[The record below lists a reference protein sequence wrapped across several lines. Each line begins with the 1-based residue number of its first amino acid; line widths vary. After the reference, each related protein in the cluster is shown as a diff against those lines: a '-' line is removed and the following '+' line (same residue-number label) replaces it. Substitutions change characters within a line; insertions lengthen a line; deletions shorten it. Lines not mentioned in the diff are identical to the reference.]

1 MPSTDPATPRL
12 LVVGGGVTGLAAAW
26 EAVRRGADVTVV
38 EAGDR
43 WGGKVWT
50 ERVDGLVI
58 DHGPDAFITYK
69 KAALDL
75 VGELG
80 LEGRLIEMA
89 GARDVQLRAGRRLLP
104 IPAGMGMVLP
114 TRVGPFLTTRTLAW
128 SHKARAALDLVLPRR
143 LGSEDV
149 AVGAFLRAR
158 LGDGVV
164 DRFADPMVGGVYGSR
179 VDELSLDA
187 ALPMLR
193 DSEARHRSM
202 ILASLAQGR
211 AARRGGVTRGVGSPF
226 RSLDAGLG
234 VLVEAL
240 VEALSGA
247 GADLRLGVAAGHLA
261 SEGTRT
267 VATLSDGTGR
277 SYAGVVL
284 ATGSGPAAALLEG
297 EVPAAA
303 QALRGIPL
311 ASTTVVHLAY
321 AASAFP
327 AAPTMQGWLE
337 SGDAPASAVTVSSV
351 KWPGRA
357 PDGVVLLRLL
367 VPDKVGP
374 AATLADADLLAALTG
389 YLAEVLG
396 VQGEPMLH
404 RVTRWHEVM
413 PQYTVGHLRRVA
425 ALEEA
430 LSTHPRWRVA
440 GAALRGVGLPDC
452 IAGGRAAA
460 AGVLEATADPAG

>member
-1 MPSTDPATPRL
+1 VPPTTAPHL

-26 EAVRRGADVTVV
+26 EAVSRGAAVTVV
-38 EAGDR
+38 EAGVR

-69 KAALDL
+69 RAALEL
-75 VGELG
+75 VDELG
-80 LEGRLIEMA
+80 LSERLVEMS
-89 GARDVQLRAGRRLLP
+89 GARDVQLRAGGRLHP

-114 TRVGPFLTTRTLAW
+114 TRVGPFLTTRTLSW
-128 SHKARAALDLVLPRR
+128 RHKLRAALDLALPRR
-143 LGSEDV
+143 LEADDV

-193 DSEARHRSM
+193 DSEARYRSM
-202 ILASLAQGR
+202 ILASLVQGR

-226 RSLDAGLG
+226 RSLDDGLG
-234 VLVEAL
+234 VLVEGLVDAL
-240 VEALSGA
+240 TTA
-247 GADLRLGVAAGHLA
+247 GADLRLGARVTAVRPDG
-261 SEGTRT
+261 
-267 VATLSDGTGR
+267 ATTFADLSDGTSA

-284 ATGSGPAAALLEG
+284 ATGSAPAAGLLAPHAPDAAAALH
-297 EVPAAA
+297 
-303 QALRGIPL
+303 GIPL
-311 ASTTVVHLAY
+311 ASTTVLNLAY
-321 AASAFP
+321 AASAFT
-327 AAPTMQGWLE
+327 APPTFQGWLE
-337 SGDAPASAVTVSSV
+337 ADDAPASAVTVTSA

-357 PDGVVLLRLL
+357 PEGTVLLRVL

-374 AATLADADLLAALTG
+374 TAALGDADLLAAVTA
-389 YLAEVLG
+389 YLGEVLG
-396 VQGEPMLH
+396 VRGEPALY
-404 RVTRWHEVM
+404 RIARWTGVM
-413 PQYTVGHLRRVA
+413 PQYTVGHLVRVA
-425 ALEEA
+425 ALEA
-430 LSTHPRWRVA
+430 GLAAYPTWRVA

-452 IAGGRAAA
+452 IAGGRAATRT
-460 AGVLEATADPAG
+460 VLEAVAG